1 MAAVALA
8 FFAGIL
14 TVTAPC
20 SLPVLPALLGVSL
33 GQRDKARPAF
43 ITMGFVVSFTA
54 AAIFFSVTTQ
64 IAGIDQTALRTTRI
78 KVFARHSRR
87 LQQGFGAAM
96 IVFAVATYFDHDAL
110 IAAWLSRFY
119 PGGQIGL

>member
-14 TVTAPC
+14 TVAAPC

-64 IAGIDQTALRTTRI
+64 IAGGLRRRRRRSIGRPAYVGLPIATTGAALLCAGGAADSGPCTVQIAQLEPPALR
-78 KVFARHSRR
+78 H
-87 LQQGFGAAM
+87 
-96 IVFAVATYFDHDAL
+96 
-110 IAAWLSRFY
+110 
-119 PGGQIGL
+119 